1 MARKFFKRATAVA
14 LSLVMCLTL
23 LPGAAFAADE
33 NSAGAAAGDHTHY
46 QIGWDCEA
54 KQRSICTQK
63 VHTHGD
69 GKCAMGAPELICGK
83 TEHKHSGTGCGGSDQ
98 CGQEA
103 HQHEEECYKVAE
115 CSLLEHTHASECYKV
130 EWTCVKPENPCTE
143 NENCTASTHRR
154 GCPRYVA
161 REECSACIWMGTV
174 RPEPATCEEPGRNV
188 QICAIC
194 GNDITTAALTIVS
207 EALGHDFEN
216 GTEYTARGDEGHVV
230 KCSRCEKTSDVQA
243 HNFGDWYPVVG
254 SDEIVRECSDC
265 GYKETRTVDPE
276 PTESVD
282 PEPTESVDPEPTE
295 SVDPDPTDPVN
306 PNPGPTDPVGPV
318 GPGGTEIEDPEVPLG
333 GGDDIEIDDPDVPL
347 AGLMTRAEF
356 VNYLYVQE
364 GSPEAAAPTFADV
377 AGDHEYAAAIGW
389 AQANGVAVGIGNN
402 EFAPDDLVIVE
413 EAELFLERYTRLQ
426 DLEEIELAALADKE
440 PDDILDNA
448 DEVLTEFFAKLEEAR
463 NEED

>member
-1 MARKFFKRATAVA
+1 MGEKDPSNHVGNLVWEAQGDEHVGTYSCCDATESHAPQMGDYV
-14 LSLVMCLTL
+14 LD
-23 LPGAAFAADE
+23 PG
-33 NSAGAAAGDHTHY
+33 
-46 QIGWDCEA
+46 
-54 KQRSICTQK
+54 
-63 VHTHGD
+63 
-69 GKCAMGAPELICGK
+69 GK
-83 TEHKHSGTGCGGSDQ
+83 TE
-98 CGQEA
+98 
-103 HQHEEECYKVAE
+103 
-115 CSLLEHTHASECYKV
+115 
-130 EWTCVKPENPCTE
+130 
-143 NENCTASTHRR
+143 TATYR
-154 GCPRYVA
+154 
-161 REECSACIWMGTV
+161 
-174 RPEPATCEEPGRNV
+174 
-188 QICAIC
+188 
-194 GNDITTAALTIVS
+194 
-207 EALGHDFEN
+207 
-216 GTEYTARGDEGHVV
+216 
-230 KCSRCEKTSDVQA
+230 
-243 HNFGDWYPVVG
+243 
-254 SDEIVRECSDC
+254 DC
-265 GYKETRTVDPE
+265 GLTDTRNVDPE
-276 PTESVD
+276 PTKPVDPDPSTECTEKEDCPAEIHKPGCPKHEHFWVIGEPITDTTHKLVCVDMEDGCTAADVEDCEFSTLDEKGNSYCRCGNVKSDSTD
-282 PEPTESVDPEPTE
+282 PEPTDPVDPDPVDPDPVDPDPVDPDP
-295 SVDPDPTDPVN
+295 VDPDPTDPVN

-318 GPGGTEIEDPEVPLG
+318 GPGGSTEIEDPEVPLG